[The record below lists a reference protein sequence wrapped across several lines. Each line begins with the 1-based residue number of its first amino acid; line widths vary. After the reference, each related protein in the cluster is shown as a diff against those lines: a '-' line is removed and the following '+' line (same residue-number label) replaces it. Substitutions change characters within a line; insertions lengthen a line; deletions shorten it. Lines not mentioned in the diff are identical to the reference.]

1 MAKTLSS
8 STPKAQARPAS
19 RTRAQADLPRL
30 KSDQIIQL
38 LKQTNGASVP
48 ELMKVTGWQAHSVR
62 GFISGTVKKKLGL
75 EVQTRAEGG
84 QDRRYVIG
92 GGA

>member
-19 RTRAQADLPRL
+19 RTRVQADLPRL

-38 LKQTNGASVP
+38 LKRTNGASVA

-75 EVQTRAEGG
+75 EVQTRAEEG

-92 GGA
+92 VNA

>member
-1 MAKTLSS
+1 MAKTSS
-8 STPKAQARPAS
+8 SSNSKAPARPAS
-19 RTRAQADLPRL
+19 RARAQADLPRL

-38 LKQTNGASVP
+38 LKRTNRASVP
-48 ELMKVTGWQAHSVR
+48 ELMQVTGWQARSVR

-84 QDRRYVIG
+84 QDRRDVIG